1 MIKRTNRVII
11 GRLSEGW
18 RLVALTAIPIIV
30 LAVFAYFVA
39 DNLLER
45 RAQADDITQAVEYS
59 EVAGTLLHELQVE
72 RSLLVLR
79 STEPDQVTDDQLNAQ
94 YAATDAAASA
104 YISFVDGNWDLL
116 GAEVA
121 ENIAS
126 IVDDLESGAIVG
138 QRAAVGDGAATPDAI
153 ISSYTEI
160 THEILESAEVIP
172 TRSARTD
179 ISLELGSY
187 LSLLEAQESFSVE
200 TAEMIVVF
208 ANDSITE
215 EKLSELQ
222 SITVN
227 AEDDLA
233 SFEANA
239 QRRVLNRYADA
250 SASEPFTRVEEA
262 RQNVYDSAAIAAGL
276 GISAEEWFA
285 ASGGFGTSAAQW
297 HEISTSRLQQLNAV
311 QQTQEATLLSDADD
325 ISATASAWF
334 SWVLVGT
341 LITILLV
348 VVLVY
353 LVART
358 ILDPLDQ
365 IVAVTEE
372 VQAGNLDVRA
382 PVDSGHKVGQ
392 TAIGLNSALDEVGTL
407 IQVREEERDR
417 LQQQI
422 ITLLDE
428 VSAVAEGDL
437 TVEAEVTADALGSV
451 ADSFNY
457 MITELRD
464 IVENVNQTTTEVA
477 TASNDISRTST
488 ELAASSEEQA
498 RQVADAAVSI
508 EAMAA
513 AIARVS
519 QSAAEGANVA
529 SEARSNAQRGGDS
542 VRATIEGM
550 QRIRSEVQSTSRT
563 IKRLGE
569 SSQEIGAIV
578 ALIEEIANQTNL
590 LALNAAIQAAMA
602 GEHGR
607 GFAVV
612 AEEVRRLA
620 ERAGEAT
627 QQIGNLVTTIQQETS
642 EAVVSMDNST
652 REVVS
657 GSRLADEA
665 GSSLAE
671 IDAVVSRMAEMIEEI
686 SQSSREQ
693 ALQASEIAV
702 SMQQVSEGTRT
713 TTNTTRQAA
722 ESVTR
727 LAGLAERLR
736 ESVAAFRLG
745 EETAMPTAAPSP
757 ADGD

>member
-1 MIKRTNRVII
+1 MINRANRVIV

-18 RLVALTAIPIIV
+18 RLVALTAVPIIV

-45 RAQADDITQAVEYS
+45 RAQAEDITQAVEYS
-59 EVAGTLLHELQVE
+59 EVAGTLLHELQFE

-79 STEPDQVTDDQLNAQ
+79 STEPEQVLDDQLSAQ
-94 YAATDAAASA
+94 YAATDAAATA

-116 GAEVA
+116 GGDAAESV
-121 ENIAS
+121 AS
-126 IVDDLESGAIVG
+126 IVDDLESGTIVG
-138 QRAAVGDGAATPDAI
+138 QRAAVGDGAATSDSI
-153 ISSYTEI
+153 ISTYTGI
-160 THEILESAEVIP
+160 TSEILETAEVVP
-172 TRSARTD
+172 TLSARTD

-187 LSLLEAQESFSVE
+187 VSLLEAQESYSVE
-200 TAEMIVVF
+200 TAEMTVVF
-208 ANDSITE
+208 ANDSITD
-215 EKLSELQ
+215 EKLTALQ
-222 SITVN
+222 SLTVS
-227 AEDDLA
+227 AADDLA
-233 SFEANA
+233 TFEANA
-239 QRRVLNRYADA
+239 QRRVLNQFAEA
-250 SASEPFTRVEEA
+250 SASDTFASVEAA
-262 RQNVYDSAAIAAGL
+262 RQDVYDSAAVAAGL

-285 ASGGFGTSAAQW
+285 ASGGFGVTAAQW
-297 HEISTSRLQQLNAV
+297 HAVSTDRLQQLNAV
-311 QQTQEATLLSDADD
+311 QQTQESTLLNDADD
-325 ISATASAWF
+325 LNATASAWF
-334 SWVLVGT
+334 TWVLAGT
-341 LITILLV
+341 LITIGLV
-348 VVLVY
+348 VALVY

-358 ILDPLDQ
+358 ILDPLDE

-392 TAIGLNSALDEVGTL
+392 AALGLNSALDEVNVL
-407 IQVREEERDR
+407 IQVRDNERDR

-477 TASNDISRTST
+477 TASTDISQTST
-488 ELAASSEEQA
+488 ELAASSAQQA
-498 RQVADAAVSI
+498 QQVADAAVNM

-519 QSAAEGANVA
+519 QNAAEGANVA

-569 SSQEIGAIV
+569 SSQEIGSIV

-627 QQIGNLVTTIQQETS
+627 QQIGNLVNTIQQETS
-642 EAVVSMDNST
+642 DAVVSMDNST
-652 REVVS
+652 REVVE

-686 SQSSREQ
+686 SQSSRQQ
-693 ALQASEIAV
+693 ALRAGEIAV
-702 SMQQVSEGTRT
+702 TMQSVSEGTRT
-713 TTNTTRQAA
+713 TTDTTREAA

-736 ESVAAFRLG
+736 ESVAAFRIG
-745 EETAMPTAAPSP
+745 EDAAMPATTPSP